1 MIKVLV
7 ADDHAIIREG
17 LKRILEGSD
26 VQVVAE
32 AATGPE
38 TLEMARK
45 SRPDIV
51 LLDVSMPGGDGLETA
66 KDLKRLNPKVRVL
79 MLTVHPEDSFAVR
92 CLTQGADGYMTKDAA
107 PEQLIQ
113 ALRRIQ
119 MGGKYI
125 SPNLAERLA
134 LNLGEGAD
142 RPAHDALSARELAV
156 MRRIASG
163 KTVSEIAAELNLSV
177 KTISTYRH
185 RILEK
190 MNLRNN
196 SEIIRYAVGEG
207 LTD

>member
-26 VQVVAE
+26 VQIVAE

-38 TLEMARK
+38 TLEKARK

-66 KDLKRLNPKVRVL
+66 KDLKRQNPKVRVL
-79 MLTVHPEDSFAVR
+79 MLTVHPEDNFAVR
-92 CLTQGADGYMTKDAA
+92 CLTEGADGYMTKDAA

-119 MGGKYI
+119 KGGKYI

-134 LNLGEGAD
+134 LNLGEGSD
-142 RPAHDALSARELAV
+142 RPAHDALSTRELAV

-196 SEIIRYAVGEG
+196 SEIVRYAVGEG